1 MPAAY
6 TSVGCVCVC
15 RCAYALVCVISLN
28 RNKVSDDVKRE
39 CVVRFYKKNPRQK
52 YL

>member
-15 RCAYALVCVISLN
+15 VGVLMLVCVVSLN